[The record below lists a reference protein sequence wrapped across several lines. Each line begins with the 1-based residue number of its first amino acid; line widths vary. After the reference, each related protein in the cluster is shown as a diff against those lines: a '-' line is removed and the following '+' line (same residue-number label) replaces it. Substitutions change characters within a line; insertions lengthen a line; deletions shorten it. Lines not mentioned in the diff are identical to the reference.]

1 MPLGLNRSG
10 GYLRG
15 FPITLPHNFGTPI
28 NLSTHNF
35 GNPVNIPLADGN
47 LVTWI
52 PSPAHFGN
60 PVPLYPTTYVGSTP
74 PSPPSSEDDLLLEDG
89 ITTISLEDGSGNI
102 LLEN

>member
-1 MPLGLNRSG
+1 MPLGINRSG

-15 FPITLPHNFGTPI
+15 FPITLPHSYGNQI
-28 NLSTHNF
+28 NLTTHNF
-35 GNPVNIPLADGN
+35 GNPVNLLLSVGN
-47 LVTWI
+47 EVTE
-52 PSPAHFGN
+52 PHSFGN

>member
-1 MPLGLNRSG
+1 MPLGINRSG

-15 FPITLPHNFGTPI
+15 FPITLPHSYGNQI
-28 NLSTHNF
+28 NLPTHNF

-74 PSPPSSEDDLLLEDG
+74 SSEDDLLLEDG

>member
-15 FPITLPHNFGTPI
+15 FPITLPHNFGTQI
-28 NLSTHNF
+28 TESHDF
-35 GNPVNIPLADGN
+35 GNDVIEPKNFGN
-47 LVTWI
+47 LVTE
-52 PSPAHFGN
+52 PKNFGN

-74 PSPPSSEDDLLLEDG
+74 PSEDDLLLEDG
-89 ITTISLEDGSGNI
+89 VTTLGLEDGSGNI

>member
-15 FPITLPHNFGTPI
+15 FPITLPHNFGTQITEPHDFGNDVI
-28 NLSTHNF
+28 EPKNF
-35 GNPVNIPLADGN
+35 GNPVIEPKN
-47 LVTWI
+47 
-52 PSPAHFGN
+52 FGN

-89 ITTISLEDGSGNI
+89 VTTLGLEDGSGNI

>member
-35 GNPVNIPLADGN
+35 GNPVNLLLSVGN
-47 LVTWI
+47 EVTE
-52 PSPAHFGN
+52 PHSFGN
-60 PVPLYPTTYVGSTP
+60 PVPLYPTTYVGNTP